1 MRALDIL
8 EAIGEIDERDI
19 AIAHAKKSRK
29 PLYVGLGSLA
39 ACLVAVFLLPGIVM
53 NLIGFGAADA
63 PGDMAPDREDG
74 ATDISAVISAKV
86 IGADNTSYDIDDS
99 EALAELKAFLGDVIR
114 SQEGSRADLPHA
126 GDALAQGEL
135 RLILTDEQGRRA
147 EYLLREKS
155 LLSYETSLEY
165 TLSQDRAE
173 ALLEILER

>member
-1 MRALDIL
+1 MRALDLL

-29 PLYVGLGSLA
+29 LLYVGLGSLA

-74 ATDISAVISAKV
+74 ATDISAAIRVDV
-86 IGADNTSYDIDDS
+86 IGADTAYAIGDS
-99 EALAELKAFLGDVIR
+99 ETLAELEALIDSVLS
-114 SQEGSRADLPHA
+114 SQEGSLAELPHA

-135 RLILTDEQGRRA
+135 RLILTDEQGRSA
-147 EYLLREKS
+147 KYLLPFPKPYAIR
-155 LLSYETSLEY
+155 
-165 TLSQDRAE
+165 
-173 ALLEILER
+173 